1 MLTLEGTKMKLAK
14 YPETVRYTLTE
25 HNMFAALPKNG
36 RRVGTADIAK
46 VHGDEWNVQFPLKN
60 ITVTMTR
67 LIGKV
72 EANNEPFR
80 IMKEDRYPGHNKV
93 EYWLEEKPAARR
105 KANGK

>member
-1 MLTLEGTKMKLAK
+1 MLTPEGTKMKLAK
-14 YPETVRYTLTE
+14 YPENVRYTLTE

-36 RRVGTADIAK
+36 RKVGTADIAK
-46 VHGDEWNVQFPLKN
+46 VHGDDWGVQYPLKN

-72 EANNEPFR
+72 EANNEPFV
-80 IMKEDRYPGHNKV
+80 ICKDDRRPGHNKV
-93 EYWLEEKPAARR
+93 EYWLEERKPSRK